1 LSRELQAE
9 LNVSANELAERAI
22 YALAE
27 THKRG
32 HEEPNI

>member
-27 THKRG
+27 TQKRG
-32 HEEPNI
+32 HEEPNT